1 MRVVVAG
8 AGGLIGRALLAR
20 LRADG
25 DDVVRLVRRTP
36 AGSDESAWDPDNG
49 RVDRGVIA
57 SADAVVCLSGASI
70 ARLPWTPGYRR
81 TILQSR
87 LSTTSTL
94 AHAIAESPTPPSV
107 FVGASASGF
116 YGTRPGQ
123 DLDESSTHGEGFLS
137 GVTVEWEKAAR
148 AVGDATRLVHA
159 RTGIVVATDGVLS
172 PLMPLTRLGVSGP
185 LGGGAQYWPWVSL
198 DDEIGGLVHALRGDI
213 SGPVN
218 LVGPTPATAG
228 ELMRGLASRLSRP
241 YWLPV
246 PAFAIRAALGA
257 AGDDL
262 LLVDQRI
269 HPTVLEDTG
278 YVFSHRTVGEALD
291 AALSATA

>member
-1 MRVVVAG
+1 MKVVIAG
-8 AGGLIGRALLAR
+8 AGGLIGRALVAR
-20 LRADG
+20 LRADE
-25 DDVVRLVRRTP
+25 DEVVRLVRR
-36 AGSDESAWDPDNG
+36 AADGADESAWDPDSG
-49 RVDRGVIA
+49 RVDRRVIA

-70 ARLPWTPGYRR
+70 ARLPWTPGYKR
-81 TILQSR
+81 TILDSR

-107 FVGASASGF
+107 FVAASASGF

-123 DLDESSTHGEGFLS
+123 DLDESSARGDGFLS
-137 GVTVEWEKAAR
+137 GVTGAWEKAAR
-148 AVGDATRLVHA
+148 GVGDATRLVHA
-159 RTGIVVATDGVLS
+159 RTGIVVATDGVLA
-172 PLMPLTRLGVSGP
+172 PLLPLTRFGLSGP
-185 LGGGAQYWPWVSL
+185 LGGGRQYWPWVSL
-198 DDEIGGLVHALRGDI
+198 ADEVGGLVHALRSDV

-228 ELMRGLASRLSRP
+228 ELMRGLATRLHRP

-246 PAFAIRAALGA
+246 PAFAVRAALGA

-269 HPTVLEDTG
+269 HPRVLEESG
-278 YVFSHRTVGEALD
+278 YVFAHRTVGQALD
-291 AALSATA
+291 AALSASA

>member
-1 MRVVVAG
+1 MKVVVAG
-8 AGGLIGRALLAR
+8 AGGLIGRALISR

-25 DDVVRLVRRTP
+25 DEVVRLVRRAP
-36 AGSDESAWDPDNG
+36 NGSDESSWDPDNG
-49 RVDRGVIA
+49 RVDRRVIA

-70 ARLPWTPGYRR
+70 SRLPWTPRYRR
-81 TILQSR
+81 TILESR
-87 LSTTSTL
+87 LTTTTTL
-94 AHAIAESPTPPSV
+94 AHAIADSATPPSV

-116 YGTRPGQ
+116 YGNRPGQ
-123 DLDESSTHGEGFLS
+123 DLDETSGPGTGFLS
-137 GVTVEWEKAAR
+137 GVTTAWEKAAR
-148 AVGDATRLVHA
+148 GVGDTTRLVHA

-172 PLMPLTRLGVSGP
+172 PLMPITRVGLAGP
-185 LGGGAQYWPWVSL
+185 LGSGRQYWPWVSL
-198 DDEIGGLVHALRGDI
+198 TDEVGGIVHALRSDI

-228 ELMRGLASRLSRP
+228 ELIRGLAKRLSRP

-262 LLVDQRI
+262 LLIDQRI
-269 HPTVLEDTG
+269 RPAVLEDTG
-278 YVFSHRTVGEALD
+278 YVFAHPTVGEALD
-291 AALSATA
+291 SALSARA